1 MKCVY
6 HLPGDVVL
14 LNVIS
19 VGKERH
25 QKSASGDDG
34 EGGGEVA
41 APETGGQN
49 NQIQIKGLHLF
60 KIWNVFV

>member
-41 APETGGQN
+41 APENGGGQN
-49 NQIQIKGLHLF
+49 NQIQKKGPA
-60 KIWNVFV
+60 FV